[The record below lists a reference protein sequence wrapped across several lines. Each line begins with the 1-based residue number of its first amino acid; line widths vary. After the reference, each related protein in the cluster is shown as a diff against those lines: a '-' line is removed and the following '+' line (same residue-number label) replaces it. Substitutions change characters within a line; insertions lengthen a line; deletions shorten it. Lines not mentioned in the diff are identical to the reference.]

1 MDIRIDDFE
10 LNNFLNEIYE
20 TFGVSVTDKNII
32 NIVDVTNT
40 ITKEIRSMYNMDMN
54 SKVYIINIKDIS
66 DMNLVAIDNLY
77 EYDNSYIMFYDK
89 KFMGEEMY
97 GWYKYTIH

>member
-20 TFGVSVTDKNII
+20 TFNVRVADKNII
-32 NIVDVTNT
+32 NIVDVTDT
-40 ITKEIRSMYNMDMN
+40 ITREIRLMYNMDMN

-66 DMNLVAIDNLY
+66 DMNLAAIDNLY
-77 EYDNSYIMFYDK
+77 EYDNSYIMFYDR
-89 KFMGEEMY
+89 KFMGEDMY
-97 GWYKYTIH
+97 G

>member
-20 TFGVSVTDKNII
+20 AFNVRVADKNII
-32 NIVDVTNT
+32 NIVDVTDT
-40 ITKEIRSMYNMDMN
+40 ITREIRLMYNMDMN

-66 DMNLVAIDNLY
+66 DMNLAAIDNLY
-77 EYDNSYIMFYDK
+77 EYDNSYIMFYDR
-89 KFMGEEMY
+89 KFMGEDMY
-97 GWYKYTIH
+97 G

>member
-20 TFGVSVTDKNII
+20 TFNVRVADKNII
-32 NIVDVTNT
+32 NIVDVTDT
-40 ITKEIRSMYNMDMN
+40 ITREIRLMYNMDIN

-66 DMNLVAIDNLY
+66 DMNLAAIDNLY
-77 EYDNSYIMFYDK
+77 EYDNSYIMFYDR
-89 KFMGEEMY
+89 KFMGEDMY
-97 GWYKYTIH
+97 G